1 MKMTFHRRYSA
12 NYACVLT
19 FSTGLLALM
28 LTGCG
33 EAPQEAIEEVAR
45 PVKSIVVSSPAG
57 EGLRYFPGRVDSA
70 NKAELSFRVSGT
82 VKRIMVQ
89 EGEPVER
96 GQLLAQLDDAD
107 YSVIM
112 KDRQAR
118 FDRAKKDY
126 DRAVELVKDGSISR
140 SDFDKIEANFKSND
154 ASREQARL
162 NLEYTNLRAPFAGN
176 IARRHVEQF
185 EETQAM
191 QTVFSLIDEGALLVK
206 VDVPESLILALPNAA
221 PRGKG
226 IQPTVFV
233 SFDTAKEMTFPL
245 RYREASSRADAKTQT
260 FEVTFDLPRPEG
272 LTVLPG
278 MTANVTVDASKFM
291 NVQAVYSIPVSAVTG
306 NETLNP
312 RVWRIDETSM
322 TVHAQAVTVGRLIG
336 SRVEI
341 TSGIETG
348 TRIVTAGAAF
358 LSEGMKVTLMTKTEQ
373 ARPRDDDVRSSD
385 V

>member
-1 MKMTFHRRYSA
+1 
-12 NYACVLT
+12 
-19 FSTGLLALM
+19 M
-28 LTGCG
+28 LSGCG
-33 EAPQEAIEEVAR
+33 EAPQEVIEEVAR
-45 PVKSIVVSSPAG
+45 PVKSIVVSSPQG

-70 NKAELSFRVSGT
+70 NKAELSFRVPGT
-82 VKRIMVQ
+82 VERILIQ
-89 EGEPVER
+89 EGELVDK

-112 KDRQAR
+112 SDRQAR
-118 FDRAKKDY
+118 WDRSKKDY
-126 DRAVELVKDGSISR
+126 DRGLELVKDGSISR
-140 SDFDKIEANFKSND
+140 SDFDKVEANFKSND

-162 NLEYTNLRAPFAGN
+162 NLEYTNLRAPFAGS

-206 VDVPESLILALPNAA
+206 VDVPENLILALPGGDR
-221 PRGKG
+221 RGEGSPAK
-226 IQPTVFV
+226 VSV
-233 SFDTAKEMTFPL
+233 SFDTAKEMSFPL
-245 RYREASSRADAKTQT
+245 QYREASSRADAKTQT

-278 MTANVTVDASKFM
+278 MSASVTVDASDFM
-291 NVQAVYSIPVSAVTG
+291 NVQAVYSIPISAVTG
-306 NETLNP
+306 NGTLNP
-312 RVWRIDETSM
+312 RIWRVDETSM
-322 TVHAQAVTVGRLIG
+322 TVHEQAVTVGRMIG

-341 TSGIETG
+341 TSGVETG

-358 LSEGMKVTLMTKTEQ
+358 LSEGMKVTLMTETEQ
-373 ARPRDDDVRSSD
+373 ARPRDDEDKSSD